1 MDKTINKE
9 LISDKNYLNPGKRS
23 SISKNIKSDMS
34 QNSLLSSNIDRKV
47 KDRKVSELKRLNSVS
62 ERNLNKQ
69 IKKQLEDDS
78 IFSSKNNKS
87 KNDTKKSVKN
97 KNARDK
103 KKKLDKIIVDNIEN
117 IYSNISHLPNKLF
130 WQKFL
135 LLLIVF
141 YISSIHWVFLFFTKR
156 KMERDY
162 CFTKLN
168 QFESCVPE
176 QFCSVSCKTKIN
188 YHLYNDSYTVHN
200 NSLGSHLSFLEEIK
214 SINEYYKNFFINY
227 NYQISKNG
235 LLFSLDTTQKNID
248 KYSFVIILTK
258 KEKWNIFL
266 NLYSYCDKDAY
277 YFYILG
283 MIILGGLIG
292 SFLFGI
298 LADIYGRR
306 IIILITLFITTLS
319 LIFITIIAFTIEKK
333 YYYYLDN
340 FNKNYIS
347 NTNNTNYDILS
358 KLYAQTNTELFFRTF
373 GVRFLSSLF
382 LLNLALRPLSKI
394 SLSLLLE
401 NSTSELIILENFR
414 LFTFVTTGLPPFII
428 GHILII
434 LNNSLALLLFLSLSF
449 FILLLLSFFI
459 LTESMRHLYEYCEWK
474 ELTKV
479 IFSLYKINDDVH
491 LNFKNKI
498 EFETFLLDE
507 NRILFDNIFKKFE
520 TIKNENENIIKKS
533 EYQIAKKRVI
543 SINRDIKRNS
553 ALVIKKYE
561 IKFNPL
567 IIYSSIAANA
577 DLIKSKYLIIIM
589 LFIIYLQVYF
599 MEKEILEI
607 PFLGLSDFYI
617 NKGDNLIINSNLF
630 ILGIII
636 YLSNYF
642 YYFFY
647 RISCFKMILY
657 ISMIIISILL
667 IVHYFITYNS
677 DDFPVDLSEFN
688 FPMLEIPYTRTTNY
702 LVNINIFFIYFFLNG
717 LSFYINILL
726 LKLSK
731 TLYRCSLFGINT
743 FLFLLS
749 MAFGDCILF
758 QIKHYFFFLGSLNL
772 VAIVIVAFLGE
783 FKNISYII
791 NDLKR
796 SIYKDK
802 KIK

>member
-9 LISDKNYLNPGKRS
+9 LISDNYLNPGKRS
-23 SISKNIKSDMS
+23 SKSKTIKSDIS
-34 QNSLLSSNIDRKV
+34 QNSLLSSTNDRKV
-47 KDRKVSELKRLNSVS
+47 KDRKATELKHLNSIS

-69 IKKQLEDDS
+69 IKKQLEDNS

-97 KNARDK
+97 KNVK
-103 KKKLDKIIVDNIEN
+103 EKNKNLDKIIVDNIEN

-130 WQKFL
+130 WQKFM

-141 YISSIHWVFLFFTKR
+141 YVSSIHWVFLFFTKR

-176 QFCSVSCKTKIN
+176 QFCSQSCMTKFN
-188 YHLYNDSYTVHN
+188 YHLYNDTYTVHN
-200 NSLGSHLSFLEEIK
+200 HSLGIHRSFLEESK
-214 SINEYYKNFFINY
+214 YINEYYKNFFINY

-235 LLFSLDTTQKNID
+235 LLFSLDTTKKSVDRYN
-248 KYSFVIILTK
+248 FVIILTK

-283 MIILGGLIG
+283 MILLGGLIG

-306 IIILITLFITTLS
+306 IIILATLFIVTLS
-319 LIFITIIAFTIEKK
+319 LIFITIIAYTIEKK
-333 YYYYLDN
+333 YHYYLDN

-358 KLYAQTNTELFFRTF
+358 KLYAQTNTELYFRTF
-373 GVRFLSSLF
+373 GVRFLLSLF
-382 LLNLALRPLSKI
+382 LLNMALRPLSKI

-414 LFTFVTTGLPPFII
+414 LFTFITTGLPPFII
-428 GHILII
+428 SFILII
-434 LNNSLALLLFLSLSF
+434 INNSIGLLLFLSLSF

-498 EFETFLLDE
+498 EFQTFLLDE
-507 NRILFDNIFKKFE
+507 NKVMFDNTFKKFE
-520 TIKNENENIIKKS
+520 SNKNEGVIQKS
-533 EYQIAKKRVI
+533 EYQIVKKRVI
-543 SINRDIKRNS
+543 SVNRDIKRNS
-553 ALVIKKYE
+553 ELILKKYE

-567 IIYSSIAANA
+567 IIYSSITANA
-577 DLIKSKYLIIIM
+577 DLIKSKYLLIIT
-589 LFIIYLQVYF
+589 LFIIYLQGYF
-599 MEKEILEI
+599 IEKEILEI
-607 PFLGLSDFYI
+607 PFVGLSDFYI
-617 NKGDNLIINSNLF
+617 SKKDNFIINSNLF
-630 ILGIII
+630 LLGIVT

-677 DDFPVDLSEFN
+677 EDSHVDLSEFN
-688 FPMLEIPYTRTTNY
+688 FSMLEIPYTRTRNY
-702 LVNINIFFIYFFLNG
+702 LRNTNIFLIYFFLNG
-717 LSFYINILL
+717 LTFYINIIL

-731 TLYRCSLFGINT
+731 TLYRCSLFGLNT
-743 FLFLLS
+743 FLFLFS
-749 MAFGDCILF
+749 MAFGDCLLF

-772 VAIVIVAFLGE
+772 VAIVFVAFLGE

-796 SIYKDK
+796 IINKDK
-802 KIK
+802 KLK

>member
-9 LISDKNYLNPGKRS
+9 LISDNNLNPAKRLS
-23 SISKNIKSDMS
+23 NSKNIKSDMS
-34 QNSLLSSNIDRKV
+34 QNSLLSSNFERKV
-47 KDRKVSELKRLNSVS
+47 KDRKGSELKRLNSIS
-62 ERNLNKQ
+62 ERKINKQ

-87 KNDTKKSVKN
+87 KNDTKKSIKN
-97 KNARDK
+97 KNIK
-103 KKKLDKIIVDNIEN
+103 EKNKYLGKIIVDNIEN

-141 YISSIHWVFLFFTKR
+141 YVSSVHWVFLFFTKR

-162 CFTKLN
+162 CFTNLN
-168 QFESCVPE
+168 QFESCIPE
-176 QFCSVSCKTKIN
+176 QFCSQASKTKIN
-188 YHLYNDSYTVHN
+188 YHLYNDSYSVHN
-200 NSLGSHLSFLEEIK
+200 NSAGSHLSFLEEIK

-227 NYQISKNG
+227 NYQISKKG
-235 LLFSLDTTQKNID
+235 LFFSLDTSQKNID
-248 KYSFVIILTK
+248 KYNFVIILTK

-283 MIILGGLIG
+283 MILLGGLIG
-292 SFLFGI
+292 SYLFGT
-298 LADIYGRR
+298 LADIYGRK
-306 IIILITLFITTLS
+306 ILILITLFIVALS
-319 LIFITIIAFTIEKK
+319 LTFITTIAYTIEKK

-358 KLYAQTNTELFFRTF
+358 KLYSQKNTELFFRKF
-373 GVRFLSSLF
+373 GVRFLLSLF

-428 GHILII
+428 AHILMI
-434 LNNSLALLLFLSLSF
+434 LNNSNALLLFLSLSF
-449 FILLLLSFFI
+449 FILFLLSYFI

-479 IFSLYKINDDVH
+479 IFSLYKINDEVH

-498 EFETFLLDE
+498 EFQAFLLDE
-507 NRILFDNIFKKFE
+507 NRIYFDNVFRKFE
-520 TIKNENENIIKKS
+520 PVKNQSVIKS
-533 EYQIAKKRVI
+533 SQLHIAKKRI
-543 SINRDIKRNS
+543 MSINRDIKRNS
-553 ALVIKKYE
+553 VLIIKKFE
-561 IKFNPL
+561 VKSNPL
-567 IIYSSIAANA
+567 IIYSCISSNA
-577 DLIKSKYLIIIM
+577 DLIKSKYLIIIL
-589 LFIIYLQVYF
+589 LFIIYLQVYLL
-599 MEKEILEI
+599 EKEIMEI
-607 PFLGLSDFYI
+607 PFVGLSDFFI
-617 NKGDNLIINSNLF
+617 NKDDSLIINSNLF

-647 RISCFKMILY
+647 RISCFKMIVY
-657 ISMIIISILL
+657 FSMIIISILL
-667 IVHYFITYNS
+667 IVHYYMTYNS

-688 FPMLEIPYTRTTNY
+688 FPMLVTPYTKTSNY
-702 LVNINIFFIYFFLNG
+702 LININLFFINFFLNG

-726 LKLSK
+726 IKLTK
-731 TLYRCSLFGINT
+731 TLYRCTLFGINT
-743 FLFLLS
+743 FLFLFS
-749 MAFGDCILF
+749 IAFGDCLLF

-772 VAIVIVAFLGE
+772 VAIVIVCFLGE
-783 FKNISYII
+783 FKNISYIV

-796 SIYKDK
+796 SINKDR